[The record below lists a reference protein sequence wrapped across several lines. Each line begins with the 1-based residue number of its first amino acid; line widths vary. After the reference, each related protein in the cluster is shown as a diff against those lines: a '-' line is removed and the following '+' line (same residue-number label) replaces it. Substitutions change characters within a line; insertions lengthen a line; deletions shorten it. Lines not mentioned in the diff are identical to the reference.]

1 MNNITQPDSSP
12 LHQVKE
18 RVVYGSSCKIFP
30 IMAYFCKK
38 LNTESIDLFYML
50 SCSSSFLRWLINGH
64 LGKLI
69 EGIQGKLWQPIVK
82 NALCPELMGSFPTQG
97 AMDEHQGNVQLALSP
112 NFTFAI
118 SFYLNMFWKSVIGY
132 KVRWKHVQS
141 MLLCIKRK
149 KQRKKCFQH
158 YLIKDVKIALFVRL
172 MSDSCLFQEV
182 GINFSPLQSSAT
194 ILQAYEL
201 SKSGSQWKWSA
212 ITWKWLKKP
221 KLSKPFYKNPT
232 SYHKE
237 SN

>member
-1 MNNITQPDSSP
+1 MSWVDGFFPNT
-12 LHQVKE
+12 
-18 RVVYGSSCKIFP
+18 GSHGWTPRQCTACIIPKL
-30 IMAYFCKK
+30 YFCHFI
-38 LNTESIDLFYML
+38 L
-50 SCSSSFLRWLINGH
+50 
-64 LGKLI
+64 
-69 EGIQGKLWQPIVK
+69 P
-82 NALCPELMGSFPTQG
+82 
-97 AMDEHQGNVQLALSP
+97 
-112 NFTFAI
+112 
-118 SFYLNMFWKSVIGY
+118 
-132 KVRWKHVQS
+132 KHVLKVCHWVQS
-141 MLLCIKRK
+141 EMKTCPINVALHKKK

-172 MSDSCLFQEV
+172 MSDPCLFQEV